1 MEKEISDKDHKND
14 DDIEVASLN
23 EVIVKSTAEK
33 MEIDNSRDAH
43 DGEKISSVSISPNGT
58 YAVTYCGEDNSIEGW
73 IIEDSKLVLNSKSP
87 FKLSDSFYIL
97 TEKSIR
103 NKVNNSKIVCCYTRD
118 NYSELLGYDDKDIKI
133 EVYQMASEPRLVK
146 LNPPIKFW
154 PDSYEWPIFNF
165 RKNNDLII
173 FQSNILSVYS
183 QNNKINGN
191 LILKSSSRL
200 SGRIIGL
207 TIDVDNDNIWA
218 ISDNYLFKWDFETLE
233 LKFNMKDKDLTI
245 ISKANLTIVKYYNEI
260 VIFSKDVH
268 YPIRKIQTEISNIKV
283 KLLYD
288 SQNYYLLVFNMPKKD
303 EKQNIFLYHPKSKV
317 AIGLVNGR
325 FSCINLSNKKW
336 HEFFDKEIE
345 ESSTPFEKDVCNDTL
360 LVPDM
365 ENIKSLFLKK
375 RTIIY
380 TFKMLEFKDK
390 KYHWRILKE
399 GNGYVLS
406 VLDSNGVSCS
416 KKVIP
421 RLSNSEILGN
431 NALVIRLD
439 NYQLIIFEYDHDN
452 KEIKGKY
459 YFKVEPLFGN
469 ILPITDINTVGVCK
483 KNTDFYAIWSEMI
496 ISLIED
502 DKYFEKYG
510 ATLLPML
517 IKSNDPKSAHYI
529 KEIYNKCIELVKKD
543 LKRNLKLLN
552 IITSSM
558 YDLYKKYPD
567 YLTQFNSEMFLVLD
581 PYPEKINNNSN
592 EYYSHFHTFTQEID
606 NNKIFKLRQIIINWI
621 IGIYTFTTLQFKPY
635 DFSENFDDFDDNY
648 DDDDDDDDY
657 TYYNIFN
664 IFRRL
669 CIGYKLIIDK
679 YKEIHPKWYILYT
692 IGIITLV
699 PILILLFV
707 IFPIFSE
714 ILNIISIYTVTLTAY
729 LLISP
734 FMIVYL
740 VYIYSDK
747 ERIAK
752 QCIIFIVPYIN
763 YSCYPSKYNWWKEI
777 IYPPSNS
784 FIKTCKKEFY
794 TNWNG
799 EAVIDFK
806 WKKFGRLYYF
816 IIWLIFIVF
825 LICFT
830 IASYPTNSLSQE
842 IRIKLYKTSIAFGFF
857 HLIFELRQFIWNPKK
872 YLNIWNAFDLSAYLS
887 VTITSIYLIKYD
899 NVPDWAL
906 SVSCLLLDL
915 KFLLFFRIFEY
926 FGIYFAII
934 IGVAKRIFSFLIM
947 LAIIIAS
954 FAHAFFLLLHP
965 QEFINSVNVPNSND
979 PNNPWT
985 LSSTFIQVD
994 ENGNPLNQTFIQVPD
1009 ENTNLFY
1016 SYPTS
1021 LLAVYLFLTG
1031 DQNSLSLWTP
1041 KNATENT
1048 VLFLLM
1054 VIFSFL
1060 IVIYLMNLFIGLL
1073 NMAIEEDNNKA
1084 SYLAQKAEAIAEI
1097 ELFYLLPFQRRWR
1110 TWFPEMIYYTAGVVE
1125 ARTYI
1130 NKAKEKGDWK
1140 KKDWR
1145 EMKDKI
1151 LEHLGM
1157 EDKDI
1162 EED

>member
-1 MEKEISDKDHKND
+1 MFMEEEISDKDHKDD

-23 EVIVKSTAEK
+23 EVIVKSTVEK

-43 DGEKISSVSISPNGT
+43 YGNKISSVSISPNGT
-58 YAVTYCGEDNSIEGW
+58 YAVTYCGDDNSIEGW

-103 NKVNNSKIVCCYTRD
+103 IKVNNSQIVCCYTRN
-118 NYSELLGYDDKDIKI
+118 NYSGYDDKYIKI
-133 EVYQMASEPRLVK
+133 EVYQMTSEPRLIK

-165 RKNNDLII
+165 KKNNDLII

-183 QNNKINGN
+183 QNNKINGD

-200 SGRIIGL
+200 SGRIIGV

-218 ISDNYLFKWDFETLE
+218 ISDNYLFKWDLETLE
-233 LKFNMKDKDLTI
+233 LKFSYSLGFTVIYNIDMKDKDLTI

-303 EKQNIFLYHPKSKV
+303 EKQNIFLYHPSDINKKPVDISKIFKEDNSNNNFILYEYNSESKV

-421 RLSNSEILGN
+421 RLRNFEILGN

-459 YFKVEPLFGN
+459 YFKVEPLFGYFHKKTRFFFYYPLIYNFIIESSFINKFSGN

-517 IKSNDPKSAHYI
+517 IKSNDPKSAHHI
-529 KEIYNKCIELVKKD
+529 KEIYNKCIKLVKK
-543 LKRNLKLLN
+543 
-552 IITSSM
+552 SSM

-581 PYPEKINNNSN
+581 PYFEKTNNNSN

-621 IGIYTFTTLQFKPY
+621 IGIYTF
-635 DFSENFDDFDDNY
+635 
-648 DDDDDDDDY
+648 
-657 TYYNIFN
+657 
-664 IFRRL
+664 
-669 CIGYKLIIDK
+669 
-679 YKEIHPKWYILYT
+679 
-692 IGIITLV
+692 
-699 PILILLFV
+699 
-707 IFPIFSE
+707 
-714 ILNIISIYTVTLTAY
+714 
-729 LLISP
+729 
-734 FMIVYL
+734 
-740 VYIYSDK
+740 
-747 ERIAK
+747 
-752 QCIIFIVPYIN
+752 
-763 YSCYPSKYNWWKEI
+763 
-777 IYPPSNS
+777 
-784 FIKTCKKEFY
+784 
-794 TNWNG
+794 
-799 EAVIDFK
+799 
-806 WKKFGRLYYF
+806 
-816 IIWLIFIVF
+816 
-825 LICFT
+825 
-830 IASYPTNSLSQE
+830 
-842 IRIKLYKTSIAFGFF
+842 
-857 HLIFELRQFIWNPKK
+857 
-872 YLNIWNAFDLSAYLS
+872 
-887 VTITSIYLIKYD
+887 ITSI
-899 NVPDWAL
+899 
-906 SVSCLLLDL
+906 
-915 KFLLFFRIFEY
+915 
-926 FGIYFAII
+926 
-934 IGVAKRIFSFLIM
+934 
-947 LAIIIAS
+947 
-954 FAHAFFLLLHP
+954 
-965 QEFINSVNVPNSND
+965 
-979 PNNPWT
+979 
-985 LSSTFIQVD
+985 
-994 ENGNPLNQTFIQVPD
+994 
-1009 ENTNLFY
+1009 
-1016 SYPTS
+1016 
-1021 LLAVYLFLTG
+1021 
-1031 DQNSLSLWTP
+1031 
-1041 KNATENT
+1041 
-1048 VLFLLM
+1048 
-1054 VIFSFL
+1054 
-1060 IVIYLMNLFIGLL
+1060 
-1073 NMAIEEDNNKA
+1073 
-1084 SYLAQKAEAIAEI
+1084 
-1097 ELFYLLPFQRRWR
+1097 
-1110 TWFPEMIYYTAGVVE
+1110 
-1125 ARTYI
+1125 
-1130 NKAKEKGDWK
+1130 
-1140 KKDWR
+1140 
-1145 EMKDKI
+1145 
-1151 LEHLGM
+1151 
-1157 EDKDI
+1157 
-1162 EED
+1162 

>member
-1 MEKEISDKDHKND
+1 MFMEEEISDKDHKDD

-23 EVIVKSTAEK
+23 EVIVKSTVEK

-43 DGEKISSVSISPNGT
+43 YGNKISSVSISPNGT
-58 YAVTYCGEDNSIEGW
+58 YAVTYCGDDNSIEGW

-103 NKVNNSKIVCCYTRD
+103 IKVNNSQIVCCYTRN
-118 NYSELLGYDDKDIKI
+118 NYSGYDDKYIKI
-133 EVYQMASEPRLVK
+133 EVYQMTSEPRLIK

-165 RKNNDLII
+165 KKNNDLII

-183 QNNKINGN
+183 QNNKINGD

-200 SGRIIGL
+200 SGRIIGV

-218 ISDNYLFKWDFETLE
+218 ISDNYLFKWDLETLE
-233 LKFNMKDKDLTI
+233 LKFSYSLGFTVIYNIDMKDKDLTI

-303 EKQNIFLYHPKSKV
+303 EKQNIFLYHPSDINKKPVDISKIFKEDNSNNNFILYEYNSESKV

-421 RLSNSEILGN
+421 RLRNFEILGN

-459 YFKVEPLFGN
+459 YFKVEPLFESSFINKFSGN

-517 IKSNDPKSAHYI
+517 IKSNDPKSAHHI
-529 KEIYNKCIELVKKD
+529 KEIYNKCIKLVKED

-552 IITSSM
+552 IITSS
-558 YDLYKKYPD
+558 
-567 YLTQFNSEMFLVLD
+567 
-581 PYPEKINNNSN
+581 I
-592 EYYSHFHTFTQEID
+592 
-606 NNKIFKLRQIIINWI
+606 
-621 IGIYTFTTLQFKPY
+621 
-635 DFSENFDDFDDNY
+635 
-648 DDDDDDDDY
+648 
-657 TYYNIFN
+657 
-664 IFRRL
+664 
-669 CIGYKLIIDK
+669 
-679 YKEIHPKWYILYT
+679 
-692 IGIITLV
+692 
-699 PILILLFV
+699 
-707 IFPIFSE
+707 PIF
-714 ILNIISIYTVTLTAY
+714 
-729 LLISP
+729 
-734 FMIVYL
+734 
-740 VYIYSDK
+740 
-747 ERIAK
+747 
-752 QCIIFIVPYIN
+752 
-763 YSCYPSKYNWWKEI
+763 
-777 IYPPSNS
+777 
-784 FIKTCKKEFY
+784 
-794 TNWNG
+794 
-799 EAVIDFK
+799 
-806 WKKFGRLYYF
+806 
-816 IIWLIFIVF
+816 
-825 LICFT
+825 
-830 IASYPTNSLSQE
+830 
-842 IRIKLYKTSIAFGFF
+842 
-857 HLIFELRQFIWNPKK
+857 
-872 YLNIWNAFDLSAYLS
+872 
-887 VTITSIYLIKYD
+887 
-899 NVPDWAL
+899 
-906 SVSCLLLDL
+906 
-915 KFLLFFRIFEY
+915 
-926 FGIYFAII
+926 
-934 IGVAKRIFSFLIM
+934 
-947 LAIIIAS
+947 
-954 FAHAFFLLLHP
+954 
-965 QEFINSVNVPNSND
+965 
-979 PNNPWT
+979 
-985 LSSTFIQVD
+985 
-994 ENGNPLNQTFIQVPD
+994 
-1009 ENTNLFY
+1009 
-1016 SYPTS
+1016 
-1021 LLAVYLFLTG
+1021 
-1031 DQNSLSLWTP
+1031 
-1041 KNATENT
+1041 
-1048 VLFLLM
+1048 
-1054 VIFSFL
+1054 
-1060 IVIYLMNLFIGLL
+1060 
-1073 NMAIEEDNNKA
+1073 
-1084 SYLAQKAEAIAEI
+1084 
-1097 ELFYLLPFQRRWR
+1097 
-1110 TWFPEMIYYTAGVVE
+1110 
-1125 ARTYI
+1125 
-1130 NKAKEKGDWK
+1130 
-1140 KKDWR
+1140 
-1145 EMKDKI
+1145 
-1151 LEHLGM
+1151 
-1157 EDKDI
+1157 
-1162 EED
+1162 

>member
-1 MEKEISDKDHKND
+1 MFMEEEISDKDHKDD

-23 EVIVKSTAEK
+23 EVIVKSTVEK

-43 DGEKISSVSISPNGT
+43 YGNKISSVSISPNGT
-58 YAVTYCGEDNSIEGW
+58 YAVTYCGDDNSIEGW

-103 NKVNNSKIVCCYTRD
+103 IKVNNSQIVCCYTRN
-118 NYSELLGYDDKDIKI
+118 NYSGYDDKYIKI
-133 EVYQMASEPRLVK
+133 EVYQMTSEPRLIK

-165 RKNNDLII
+165 KKNNDLII

-183 QNNKINGN
+183 QNNKINGD

-200 SGRIIGL
+200 SGRIIGV

-218 ISDNYLFKWDFETLE
+218 ISDNYLFKWDLETLE
-233 LKFNMKDKDLTI
+233 LKFSYSLGFTVIYNIDMKDKDLTI

-303 EKQNIFLYHPKSKV
+303 EKQNIFLYHPSDINKKPVDISKIFKEDNSNNNFILYEYNSESKV

-421 RLSNSEILGN
+421 RLRNFEILGN

-452 KEIKGKY
+452 KEIKESSFINK
-459 YFKVEPLFGN
+459 FSGN

-517 IKSNDPKSAHYI
+517 IKSNDPKSAHHI
-529 KEIYNKCIELVKKD
+529 KEIYNKCIKLVKED

-581 PYPEKINNNSN
+581 PYFEKTNNNSN
-592 EYYSHFHTFTQEID
+592 D
-606 NNKIFKLRQIIINWI
+606 
-621 IGIYTFTTLQFKPY
+621 
-635 DFSENFDDFDDNY
+635 
-648 DDDDDDDDY
+648 
-657 TYYNIFN
+657 
-664 IFRRL
+664 
-669 CIGYKLIIDK
+669 
-679 YKEIHPKWYILYT
+679 
-692 IGIITLV
+692 
-699 PILILLFV
+699 
-707 IFPIFSE
+707 
-714 ILNIISIYTVTLTAY
+714 
-729 LLISP
+729 
-734 FMIVYL
+734 
-740 VYIYSDK
+740 
-747 ERIAK
+747 
-752 QCIIFIVPYIN
+752 
-763 YSCYPSKYNWWKEI
+763 YPSKYNWWKEI
-777 IYPPSNS
+777 IYPPSNN

-816 IIWLIFIVF
+816 IIWLIFIAF

-857 HLIFELRQFIWNPKK
+857 HLIFELRQFIWSPKK
-872 YLNIWNAFDLSAYLS
+872 YLNIWNVFDLSAYLS

-915 KFLLFFRIFEY
+915 KF
-926 FGIYFAII
+926 
-934 IGVAKRIFSFLIM
+934 
-947 LAIIIAS
+947 
-954 FAHAFFLLLHP
+954 
-965 QEFINSVNVPNSND
+965 
-979 PNNPWT
+979 
-985 LSSTFIQVD
+985 
-994 ENGNPLNQTFIQVPD
+994 
-1009 ENTNLFY
+1009 
-1016 SYPTS
+1016 
-1021 LLAVYLFLTG
+1021 
-1031 DQNSLSLWTP
+1031 
-1041 KNATENT
+1041 
-1048 VLFLLM
+1048 
-1054 VIFSFL
+1054 
-1060 IVIYLMNLFIGLL
+1060 
-1073 NMAIEEDNNKA
+1073 
-1084 SYLAQKAEAIAEI
+1084 
-1097 ELFYLLPFQRRWR
+1097 
-1110 TWFPEMIYYTAGVVE
+1110 
-1125 ARTYI
+1125 
-1130 NKAKEKGDWK
+1130 
-1140 KKDWR
+1140 
-1145 EMKDKI
+1145 
-1151 LEHLGM
+1151 
-1157 EDKDI
+1157 
-1162 EED
+1162 